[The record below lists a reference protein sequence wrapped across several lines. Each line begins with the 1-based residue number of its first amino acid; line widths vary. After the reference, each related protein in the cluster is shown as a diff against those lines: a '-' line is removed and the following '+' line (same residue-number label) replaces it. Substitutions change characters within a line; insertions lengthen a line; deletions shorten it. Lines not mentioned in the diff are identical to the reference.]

1 MTYTHK
7 TPPFLSI
14 HQDQESDERNGEHC
28 ESSEVQ
34 REASSEK
41 SEINTVVD
49 AFEEIQT
56 EAQPNGLEA
65 NDGYKYQNSQSFN
78 GYRPSFLP
86 PEESLSGV
94 LAPKPL
100 NLQQRV
106 AELDTYVA
114 QQVRQLD
121 GLLNIAASLRQS
133 KSPEEAMQAIVV
145 QISQLLGAD
154 RTTIYEVSDDKTML
168 NGLAVQGDASIKVM
182 IQSGRGIAGL
192 VAKERRVIN
201 LRDAYEHPN
210 FDIRVDRHTGYR
222 TRSVLCVPMFGSQ
235 GDVIGVVQVLNKF
248 TGTFSKEDQSLLC
261 ALAAQ
266 ASITLEALKLEL
278 ALASSNKRLLEAK
291 EQLSQKLNEQELLF
305 EIDRSITQTD
315 DLSVIAESVL
325 ARAALVVRSEHVGLF
340 VVDSEDHG
348 PAFLKTSGS
357 DDIVPLKRILLGEGI
372 MGKVASRGQD
382 FILVDDS
389 FEREAIPRSLCDRCG
404 VDVHNALAASLHDG
418 NKVIGALIFVNCDVL
433 SETVDADEDHPF
445 DMTNTSEQHWLE
457 ILASFGGGYSGF
469 DQVELSKDKRQK
481 RLRALRY
488 VSLIARQLG
497 RGISAMLA
505 RKVEQQEARL
515 SAIGQMLSGVLHDL
529 KGPMTSISGYTQ
541 LMSRSDDPAKR
552 EQLAHTVL
560 NKIQNFNEM
569 TQDLIS
575 FAKGERKVL
584 WRKVFLKQFI
594 ESVLETVKFE
604 FEEYGVELIVNNEAG
619 QLAYFDEG
627 KLRRVVVNIARNARQ
642 ALIDHG
648 IFKWSLSRTDDQLI
662 FILEDNGPGIPLMIR
677 DRVFEVFA
685 TMGKEDGSG
694 LGLAIVRQIVDDH
707 EGQIDLSTKTG
718 LGTRFV
724 ISIPQD
730 GRQS

>member
-1 MTYTHK
+1 MTYSQKSPSHIPK
-7 TPPFLSI
+7 HLKS
-14 HQDQESDERNGEHC
+14 DKDEKVGRANESLGQSSMAILQKEDSNPGLTN
-28 ESSEVQ
+28 ESVQ
-34 REASSEK
+34 TYDS
-41 SEINTVVD
+41 NY
-49 AFEEIQT
+49 
-56 EAQPNGLEA
+56 A
-65 NDGYKYQNSQSFN
+65 NK
-78 GYRPSFLP
+78 YRPSFLP
-86 PEESLSGV
+86 PEESLSGI

-106 AELDTYVA
+106 AELDVYVA
-114 QQVRQLD
+114 QQVRQLE
-121 GLLNIAASLRQS
+121 GLLTIAASLRRS

-192 VAKERRVIN
+192 VAKEKRVIN

-248 TGTFSKEDQSLLC
+248 NGTFSKEDQNLLC

-266 ASITLEALKLEL
+266 AAITLEALKLEL
-278 ALASSNKRLLEAK
+278 ALASSNQRLLEAK
-291 EQLSQKLNEQELLF
+291 EQLSQKLSEQELLY
-305 EIDRSITQTD
+305 EIDRSIAQTD
-315 DLSVIAESVL
+315 DLNVIAESVL
-325 ARAALVVRSEHVGLF
+325 ARAAQVVRSEHVGLF

-357 DDIVPLKRILLGEGI
+357 DDIVPLKQILLGEGI

-389 FEREAIPRSLCDRCG
+389 FEREAMPRSLCDRCG

-418 NKVIGALIFVNCDVL
+418 TKVIGALIFVNCDVL
-433 SETVDADEDHPF
+433 SETTEAEYEEGKQNLELLNGSDED
-445 DMTNTSEQHWLE
+445 SWLE
-457 ILASFGGGYSGF
+457 ILANQGGGYSEF
-469 DQVELSKDKRQK
+469 DQVELTKDKRQK

-497 RGISAMLA
+497 RGISAALA

-529 KGPMTSISGYTQ
+529 RGPMTSISGYTQ
-541 LMSRSDDPAKR
+541 LMSRTEDTAKR
-552 EQLAHTVL
+552 EMLAKTVL
-560 NKIQNFNEM
+560 NKISSFNEM

-584 WRKVFLKQFI
+584 WRKVFLQQFI
-594 ESVLETVKFE
+594 ESVVEAVKLE
-604 FEEYGVELIVNNEAG
+604 FEENGIELLIENEAG
-619 QLAYFDEG
+619 QIAYFDEG

-642 ALIDHG
+642 ALVDQGH
-648 IFKWSLSRTDDQLI
+648 FKWTLSRKDEQLV
-662 FILEDNGPGIPLMIR
+662 FTLEDNGPGIPIMIR

-685 TMGKEDGSG
+685 TMGKEEGSG

-707 EGQIDLSTKTG
+707 EGTIDLSTKTAH
-718 LGTRFV
+718 GTRFV
-724 ISIPQD
+724 ISIPQTN
-730 GRQS
+730 RQS